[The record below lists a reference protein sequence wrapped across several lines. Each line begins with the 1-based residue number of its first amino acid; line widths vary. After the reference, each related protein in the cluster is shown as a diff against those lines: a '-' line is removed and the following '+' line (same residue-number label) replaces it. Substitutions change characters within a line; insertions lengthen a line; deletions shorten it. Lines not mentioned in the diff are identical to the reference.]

1 MATITVKGETLELD
15 ENGFLKDWQKW
26 NKDVAEALAEK
37 EGITLTPEHWEIIN
51 FLRGYYEK
59 YQIAPM
65 IRILVKETQ
74 KNLGPDKDLK
84 YIYKLFPSGPA
95 KQACKIAGLPKP
107 TGCV

>member
-1 MATITVKGETLELD
+1 MASITVKGQELELD
-15 ENGFLKDWQKW
+15 ENGFMKDWQKW
-26 NKDVAEALAEK
+26 NKDVAEALAK
-37 EGITLTPEHWEIIN
+37 GEGIALSKEHWEIIK